1 MLLVHLRFTCLA
13 QAKGEN
19 ACVAAGGQC
28 VMLRDGYYQLSYV
41 MIAIGICLGLW
52 YRRLLPRLEALPL
65 ESWRAH
71 KARKR

>member
-1 MLLVHLRFTCLA
+1 MIA

-19 ACVAAGGQC
+19 ACIAAGGQC
-28 VMLRDGYYQLSYV
+28 VMLHDGYYQLSYI
-41 MIAIGICLGLW
+41 MIALGVCLGLW